1 MHSIIREFPSK
12 LFYNNLLTDD
22 DSIKLR
28 ETSDDFKIFAILKQY
43 YRRVV
48 FFDILDSYDNEDE
61 LSKSNKFEAQF
72 TFRLIRTLIMQLDQ
86 ESVGLGPLKGKIGIV
101 TPYKG

>member
-28 ETSDDFKIFAILKQY
+28 ETSDDFKIFAILK
-43 YRRVV
+43 
-48 FFDILDSYDNEDE
+48 
-61 LSKSNKFEAQF
+61 
-72 TFRLIRTLIMQLDQ
+72 
-86 ESVGLGPLKGKIGIV
+86 
-101 TPYKG
+101 